1 MTTEQLASCETSSV
15 QECFCWDI
23 LSHVFCASQGMA
35 AGLGAT
41 LTEHGFDQNV
51 ALKKNMV
58 HVNFSGTKIVISA
71 K

>member
-1 MTTEQLASCETSSV
+1 MKRVVSRVVNFSSD
-15 QECFCWDI
+15 F
-23 LSHVFCASQGMA
+23 LSYVFCGSQAMA

-58 HVNFSGTKIVISA
+58 HVNFSGTKIVMSA